1 MDFPV
6 IFNIMGR
13 IMNIEKNKEL
23 IEKNTLENNLELI
36 IFRRYKHTAG
46 DRCQVTFEAGIDVEI
61 KGEYFEDQALNSLDI
76 NNARSL
82 LGKKTSYCYRKTRNF
97 VSENERDKI
106 FTELKRQFLDNSLAY
121 ISSPSFPAKLIK
133 RNYAIAQKEETIR
146 LQQEAYLKN
155 T

>member
-1 MDFPV
+1 
-6 IFNIMGR
+6 
-13 IMNIEKNKEL
+13 MNV
-23 IEKNTLENNLELI
+23 EKNTLENNLELI

-61 KGEYFEDQALNSLDI
+61 KGEYFEDQALNNLDI
-76 NNARSL
+76 DNARSL
-82 LGKKTSYCYRKTRNF
+82 LGEKTSYCYRKTRNF

>member
-1 MDFPV
+1 
-6 IFNIMGR
+6 
-13 IMNIEKNKEL
+13 MNVEENKEL

-61 KGEYFEDQALNSLDI
+61 KGEYFEDQALNNLDI
-76 NNARSL
+76 DNARAL
-82 LGKKTSYCYRKTRNF
+82 LGEKTSYCYSKTRNF
-97 VSENERDKI
+97 VAESERGKI
-106 FTELKRQFLDNSLAY
+106 FSDLKQQFLDNSLTY
-121 ISSPSFPAKLIK
+121 ISSPSFPARLIK
-133 RNYAIAQKEETIR
+133 RNYTIAQKEEMIR